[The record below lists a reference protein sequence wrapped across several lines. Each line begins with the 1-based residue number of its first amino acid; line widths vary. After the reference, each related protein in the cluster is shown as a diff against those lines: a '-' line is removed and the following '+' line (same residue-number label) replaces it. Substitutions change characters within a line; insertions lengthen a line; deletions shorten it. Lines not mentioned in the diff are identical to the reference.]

1 MATHRAINT
10 RRSGG
15 LQPDEPPPPHP
26 HHVKRWPAVV
36 ALLAL
41 GAFYLALPDVL
52 RVAPR
57 WLLLAVVAVTVVG
70 VIAIYFLGF
79 EVKPHTIRVT
89 ALSLLGLATAFIAI
103 SVAFLVRELIRGK
116 IPATDLLGS
125 AAGLWGANVVI
136 FTLWYWEIDRG
147 GPHLRHHPDHPA
159 PDFLFPQQTF
169 PVAEASPWCPT
180 FADYLYVAFTTATA
194 FSPTDTMPLSHR
206 AKMLMMVESLG
217 SLLIVAVLAGRAI
230 NIIGG

>member
-15 LQPDEPPPPHP
+15 PQPGAPPHA

-41 GAFYLALPDVL
+41 GAFYLKLDPRL
-52 RVAPR
+52 RIAPG
-57 WLLLAVVAVTVVG
+57 WLLLAIVAVAIVG
-70 VIAIYFLGF
+70 VIAIYLLGY
-79 EVKPHTIRVT
+79 EIKPHTMRVT
-89 ALSLLGLATAFIAI
+89 ALSLLGLATAFIAV
-103 SVAFLVRELIRGK
+103 SVAFLVRALIHRV

-136 FTLWYWEIDRG
+136 FTLWYWELDRG
-147 GPHLRHHPDHPA
+147 GPHLRHHPDHPP
-159 PDFLFPQQTF
+159 PDFLFPQQTLSE
-169 PVAEASPWCPT
+169 AEAPAWCPA
-180 FADYLYVAFTTATA
+180 FADYLFVAFTTATA
-194 FSPTDTMPLSHR
+194 FSPTDTLPLSRR
-206 AKMLMMVESLG
+206 AKLLMMVESLG